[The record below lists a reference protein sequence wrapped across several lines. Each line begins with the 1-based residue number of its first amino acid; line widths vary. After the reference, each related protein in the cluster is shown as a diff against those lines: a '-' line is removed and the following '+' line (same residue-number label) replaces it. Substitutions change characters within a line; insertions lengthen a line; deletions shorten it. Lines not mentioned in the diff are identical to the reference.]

1 MNILRS
7 ILITLIAFLLTSPVM
22 AKDPYKAANNSWIT
36 LNGIVVTSSP
46 KAFELDYGT
55 GIITVEMDG
64 WSWYSGAHSI
74 IEGDRVTVHGRV
86 DDDLYEIASIEA
98 DTVYVKNL
106 NTYFYANSL
115 DEEDMVSPTT
125 MLHPDT
131 EFQLQGTITKKSGRE
146 FTINTGSIEVK
157 IDTISMP
164 YNPLD
169 DKGFQKLKVGDF
181 VQVTGKLDVDFF
193 EKTEIM
199 AETVT
204 TLFKDTTKKQKK

>member
-1 MNILRS
+1 
-7 ILITLIAFLLTSPVM
+7 M

-36 LNGIVVTSSP
+36 LNGIVVASSP
-46 KAFELDYGT
+46 EAFELDYGT

-64 WSWYSGAHSI
+64 WSWYSGMHAI
-74 IEGDRVTVHGRV
+74 MEGDRVTVHGRV

-98 DTVYVKNL
+98 DSVYVKGL

-125 MLHPDT
+125 ILHPDT
-131 EFQLQGTITKKSGRE
+131 GFQLQGTITKTSGRE
-146 FTINTGSIEVK
+146 FTINTGSHEIK
-157 IDTISMP
+157 IDTSNMD

-169 DKGFQKLKVGDF
+169 DKGYQKLKVGDY
-181 VQVTGKLDVDFF
+181 VQVIGKLDVDFF

-199 AETVT
+199 AESVT
-204 TLFKDTTKKQKK
+204 TLIKDITKKQKK